1 MAKIAKEIK
10 EDVSQLMEKYGFEKK
25 DIVSISFEKPT
36 DKINRII
43 EGVYYYNRFGDL
55 TKGEETELD
64 LKDDIY
70 NIIVT
75 IQIGTFKYEIFR
87 FAETDDS
94 TLADFL
100 DLY

>member
-1 MAKIAKEIK
+1 MAKIANEIK
-10 EDVSQLMEKYGFEKK
+10 EDVSQLMEKYGFERK
-25 DIVSISFEKPT
+25 DIVAISFDKPSN
-36 DKINRII
+36 KINRII
-43 EGVYYYNRFGDL
+43 EGVYYYNRLGDL

-64 LKDDIY
+64 LKDDMY

-94 TLADFL
+94 TLSEFL